1 MSGNHFAIEGLTTNI
16 LKLHKN
22 YSHIIRGSYFEE
34 SNFKPESFLLS
45 FRLCCNLSED
55 SRHAVMQILPGIVP
69 KQNLSANPPVKDFS
83 PDDIKQYLTEVH
95 LKACVLV
102 VEGKKVKDAYEKPPQ
117 RKEDY
122 QGLLETA
129 ANRVG
134 N

>member
-1 MSGNHFAIEGLTTNI
+1 
-16 LKLHKN
+16 
-22 YSHIIRGSYFEE
+22 
-34 SNFKPESFLLS
+34 
-45 FRLCCNLSED
+45 
-55 SRHAVMQILPGIVP
+55 MQILPGIVP
-69 KQNLSANPPVKDFS
+69 KQNLSANPPVEDFS